1 MNPPEH
7 ETFSSRPIRRILWVV
22 LGLNLVVAL
31 AKLLVGWWTG
41 TISMVADG
49 FHSTTDSA
57 ANVVGL
63 IGVSLAALPPDE
75 DHPYGHRKFE
85 TLAALAIGGLLAMT
99 AWEVLRSC
107 LERLWHGGAPEVTAQ
122 SFAVMITTLGINF
135 GVSSWER
142 RRGEALASEI
152 LRADAAHTRSDVYV
166 SLGVIASLIA
176 VKLGYPQVDV
186 VAALVITAV
195 IAHVAFQILRQSAGM
210 LVDPAVVPAEKVR
223 EVALAVPGVLGVHKV
238 RTRGQPES
246 GHADLHV
253 QVAPDLR
260 LDQAHVI
267 GHLVTD
273 RLREAFGF
281 RDIVVHVEPPSGHRT
296 DWQPDASA

>member
-1 MNPPEH
+1 MK
-7 ETFSSRPIRRILWVV
+7 TQDTQVFASQPIRRVLWIV
-22 LGLNLVVAL
+22 LGLNLTVAF

-57 ANVVGL
+57 SNVVGL
-63 IGVSLAALPPDE
+63 IGVALAARPPDE
-75 DHPYGHRKFE
+75 NHPYGHGKFE
-85 TLAALAIGGLLAMT
+85 TLSALFIGGLLAMT

-107 LERLWHGGAPEVTAQ
+107 LERLWHGGVPEVTAQ
-122 SFAVMITTLGINF
+122 SFAVMITTLAINF
-135 GVSSWER
+135 AVSTWER
-142 RRGEALASEI
+142 RRGDALASEI

-166 SLGVIASLIA
+166 SLGVIASLVA
-176 VKLGYPQVDV
+176 VELGYPQVDL

-195 IAHVAFQILRQSAGM
+195 IAHVAFQILRQSAGV

-238 RTRGQPES
+238 RTRGQPQT

-253 QVAPDLR
+253 QVRPDLR

-267 GHLVTD
+267 GHLVSD
-273 RLREAFGF
+273 RLREVFGF
-281 RDIVVHVEPPSGHRT
+281 RDVVTHVEPPPGHRT
-296 DWQPDASA
+296 DWHPDATT

>member
-1 MNPPEH
+1 VSTPDNEP
-7 ETFSSRPIRRILWVV
+7 FSSRPIRRVLWIV
-22 LGLNLVVAL
+22 LGLNLAVAI
-31 AKLLVGWWTG
+31 AKLVVGWLTG
-41 TISMVADG
+41 SISMVADG

-57 ANVVGL
+57 SNVVGL

-75 DHPYGHRKFE
+75 NHPYGHRKIE
-85 TLAALAIGGLLAMT
+85 TLSALAIGGLLAMT

-107 LERLWHGGAPEVTAQ
+107 LQRLWRGGAPEVEPQ
-122 SFAVMITTLGINF
+122 SFGVMIATLCVNLA
-135 GVSSWER
+135 VSAWER
-142 RRGEALASEI
+142 RRGEALGSEV

-186 VAALVITAV
+186 VAALVITVV
-195 IAHVAFQILRQSAGM
+195 IANVAFQILRQSAGM
-210 LVDPAVVPAEKVR
+210 LVDPAVVPAERVR
-223 EVALAVPGVLGVHKV
+223 EVALSVPGVEGVHKV
-238 RTRGQPES
+238 RTRGHPQS

-253 QVAPDLR
+253 QVRPDLR

-273 RLREAFGF
+273 RLREEFGF
-281 RDIVVHVEPPSGHRT
+281 RDVVTHVEPPPGHRT
-296 DWQPDASA
+296 DWRPEVKA